1 MKFSLA
7 ILALAHAKTYEE
19 RIVENLND
27 CGFFEDELVLVL
39 GRNKPGNLLGRQ
51 KFMLTG
57 HINRSNKAPPT
68 QFRVGKSILHCSNE
82 LRNFS
87 VSNHVPIDFN
97 MPWNSI
103 PTTSKGLK
111 FEIFEVLN
119 VERASRQSSLKFFD
133 L

>member
-1 MKFSLA
+1 M
-7 ILALAHAKTYEE
+7 
-19 RIVENLND
+19 
-27 CGFFEDELVLVL
+27 VL
-39 GRNKPGNLLGRQ
+39 GRNKTGRNLQGRQ

-57 HINRSNKAPPT
+57 PCERASPNHRTISQNKARPT

-82 LRNFS
+82 LSNFS
-87 VSNHVPIDFN
+87 VYNHVPIDFN